1 MGRLID
7 AVVAAGT
14 VFGVQYAAR
23 EISPADDKATRR
35 WYEHLNKPHFNP
47 PGPAYAVIWTV
58 LDGLLA
64 WSGYRLLRAEKSC
77 CRTAAL
83 VLWAL
88 CVAGVAGFPFFVF
101 RKRQLGTGLAICIGL
116 IMTSGASICTAH
128 KVDCKAASMQ
138 VPFFVWLIFATCIHE
153 QIWRRN

>member
-7 AVVAAGT
+7 AALAVGT
-14 VFGVQYAAR
+14 VFGVQYASR
-23 EISPADDKATRR
+23 EISPADDPSTRR
-35 WYEHLNKPHFNP
+35 WYDRLNKPHFNP
-47 PGPAYAVIWTV
+47 PGPVYGVVWTI

-83 VLWAL
+83 ILWAL

-101 RKRQLGTGLAICIGL
+101 RKRQLGTGLAICVGL
-116 IMTSGASICTAH
+116 IMTSGASICAAR

-138 VPFFVWLIFATCIHE
+138 VPFFAWLIFATCIHE
-153 QIWRRN
+153 ETWRTN